1 MSITGETHSSR
12 VESPSTLRRDTDQ
25 PDSDQDVDSDSGP
38 LGMIRM
44 TLSWLLLFAA
54 VTLLAAV
61 VVVPR
66 LAGATPYTILTSSM
80 RPHMPPG
87 TLVVAKTVDPATL
100 HTGDVITYQLR
111 SGQPDVVT
119 HRIVGVGQDGRG
131 ERLFTM
137 KGDNNPTTDP
147 APARAVQIKGKVW
160 YSVPYIGYLNQ
171 VITGRQHIIAVY
183 VVAGLLFAY
192 AALMMLSAARDRRR
206 SRRHLGCETS

>member
-25 PDSDQDVDSDSGP
+25 PDSDQDVDSGSGP
-38 LGMIRM
+38 LGMLRL

-54 VTLLAAV
+54 VSLLAAV

-66 LAGATPYTILTSSM
+66 LAGATPYTIMTSSM

-119 HRIVGVGQDGRG
+119 HRIVGVGQDGRD

-147 APARAVQIKGKVW
+147 APARAVQIRGKVW

>member
-1 MSITGETHSSR
+1 MSITSGRHSSR
-12 VESPSTLRRDTDQ
+12 VESSSTLRHAADE
-25 PDSDQDVDSDSGP
+25 PGSDQKGDSDSGP
-38 LGMIRM
+38 LDMIRL
-44 TLSWLLLFAA
+44 TLSWLFLFIA
-54 VTLLAAV
+54 VGLLAAV

-66 LAGATPYTILTSSM
+66 LAGTTPYTIMTSSM

-192 AALMMLSAARDRRR
+192 ALFMTVSSALDRRR
-206 SRRHLGCETS
+206 ARKEPRQENR

>member
-25 PDSDQDVDSDSGP
+25 PDSDQDVDSGSGP
-38 LGMIRM
+38 LGMLRLI
-44 TLSWLLLFAA
+44 LSWLLLFAA
-54 VTLLAAV
+54 VSLLAAV

-66 LAGATPYTILTSSM
+66 LAGTTPYTIMTSSM

-192 AALMMLSAARDRRR
+192 ALFMTVSSALDRRR
-206 SRRHLGCETS
+206 ARKEPRQENR

>member
-1 MSITGETHSSR
+1 MITSGRHSSR
-12 VESPSTLRRDTDQ
+12 VESPTTLRHDADG
-25 PDSDQDVDSDSGP
+25 PASKEKDDSDSGP
-38 LGMIRM
+38 LSMIRL
-44 TLSWLLLFAA
+44 TLSWLFLFAA
-54 VTLLAAV
+54 VSLLAAV

-147 APARAVQIKGKVW
+147 APARAVQIRGKVW
-160 YSVPYIGYLNQ
+160 YSVPYVGYLNQ

-183 VVAGLLFAY
+183 VVAGLLLAY
-192 AALMMLSAARDRRR
+192 ALFMTLSSVRDRRQAR
-206 SRRHLGCETS
+206 SVHTRETP

>member
-25 PDSDQDVDSDSGP
+25 PDSDQDVDSGSGP
-38 LGMIRM
+38 LGMLRL

-54 VTLLAAV
+54 VSLLAAV

-66 LAGATPYTILTSSM
+66 LAGATPYTIMTSSM

-147 APARAVQIKGKVW
+147 APARAVQIRGKVW

>member
-25 PDSDQDVDSDSGP
+25 PDSDQDVDSGSGP
-38 LGMIRM
+38 LGMLRLI
-44 TLSWLLLFAA
+44 LSWLLLFAA
-54 VTLLAAV
+54 VSLLAAV

-147 APARAVQIKGKVW
+147 APARAVQIRGKVW

>member
-147 APARAVQIKGKVW
+147 APARAVQIRGKVW

-206 SRRHLGCETS
+206 SRRHLGCETF

>member
-147 APARAVQIKGKVW
+147 APARAVQIRGKVW